1 VSTRTLVY
9 AAGGVLVRDGLVLV
23 VHRPYLDDWTFPKGH
38 LDATDVDLAACAI
51 REVWEET
58 GFQGVLGTT
67 SVVVEYDIGATKRKH
82 VTFWLMSVAAGE
94 FTVNNEVDEARWLT
108 PAEASA
114 LLTHDSDRAVLAQLL
129 R

>member
-9 AAGGVLVRDGLVLV
+9 AAGGVLLRDGLVLV
-23 VHRPYLDDWTFPKGH
+23 THRPHLDDWSFPKGH
-38 LDATDVDLAACAI
+38 LDATDADLAACAL

-58 GFQGVLGTT
+58 GYRGVLGPT
-67 SVVVEYDIGATKRKH
+67 SVVVEYDIAGNKRKH
-82 VTFWLMSVAAGE
+82 VTFWLMSVASGE

-108 PAEASA
+108 PPEAAA
-114 LLTHDSDRAVLAQLL
+114 LLTHDSDRGVLAQLV

>member
-9 AAGGVLVRDGLVLV
+9 AAGGVLLRDGLVLV
-23 VHRPYLDDWTFPKGH
+23 AHRPYLDDWTFPKGH
-38 LDATDVDLAACAI
+38 LDATDADLAACAL

-58 GFQGVLGTT
+58 GYRCVLGAP
-67 SVVVEYDIGATKRKH
+67 SMVVEYDIAGNRRKH
-82 VTFWLMSVAAGE
+82 VTFWLMSVASGE
-94 FTVNNEVDEARWLT
+94 FTVNNEVDEVRWLT
-108 PAEASA
+108 LADASA